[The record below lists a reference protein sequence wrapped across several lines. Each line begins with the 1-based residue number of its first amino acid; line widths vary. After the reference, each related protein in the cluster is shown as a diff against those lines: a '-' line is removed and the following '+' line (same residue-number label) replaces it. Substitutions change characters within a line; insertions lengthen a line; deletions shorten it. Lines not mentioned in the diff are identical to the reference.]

1 MQNKNRIIDTE
12 SILIVAREKGFREM
26 GEKGEGV
33 KKYKL
38 AVFGA
43 VSYTH
48 LTLPTIRA

>member
-12 SILIVAREKGFREM
+12 SILMVAREKGFREM

-38 AVFGA
+38 VVTKYSWGCKVWCREFGQ
-43 VSYTH
+43 
-48 LTLPTIRA
+48 